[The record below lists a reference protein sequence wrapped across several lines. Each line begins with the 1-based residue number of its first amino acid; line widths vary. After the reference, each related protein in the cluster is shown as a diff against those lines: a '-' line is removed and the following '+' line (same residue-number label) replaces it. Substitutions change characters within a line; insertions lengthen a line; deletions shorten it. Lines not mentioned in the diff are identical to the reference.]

1 MATAIPRSEVP
12 FTLQAQKALS
22 FCSRAARS
30 RIDAPERV
38 NVSVN
43 VAWPWFETTRV
54 LLAACECPR

>member
-22 FCSRAARS
+22 FCSRPAFW

-43 VAWPWFETTRV
+43 VAWPWF
-54 LLAACECPR
+54 